1 MIIPYHVS
9 FLMLILSFLN
19 CTGKQSQSYSCD
31 ITIEKVKISEC
42 ATCYYVYVLA
52 TIGDPNADSVYL
64 PPYVGEYG
72 DRLDCLPSYIKMKIH
87 KKEINFNKTLGF
99 GFIPKQ
105 DKRKK
110 LLLLWQQVSKNYL
123 PVDSFK
129 KIFQRQLSL
138 MIWKKTLTSFIRI
151 EFCFTEGMGG
161 ERNEREVISRYRLP
175 ADSSTFNFV
184 DIIHFKRTAKSRNL
198 IVMIRNIDPW
208 WDYTYS
214 CATEEESMPFY

>member
-1 MIIPYHVS
+1 MIIPYHLS
-9 FLMLILSFLN
+9 LLMLCLAFLN

-151 EFCFTEGMGG
+151 EFCFTESMVALK
-161 ERNEREVISRYRLP
+161 ETSMKLFHVTDCLLT
-175 ADSSTFNFV
+175 AVLSTLLIAFTSN
-184 DIIHFKRTAKSRNL
+184 ALQNL
-198 IVMIRNIDPW
+198 G
-208 WDYTYS
+208 T
-214 CATEEESMPFY
+214 

>member
-1 MIIPYHVS
+1 MS
-9 FLMLILSFLN
+9 LSLLMLCLAFLN

-31 ITIEKVKISEC
+31 ITVEKIKISEC
-42 ATCYYVYVLA
+42 DTCYYVYVLA
-52 TIGDPNADSVYL
+52 TIGEPNADSVYL
-64 PPYVGEYG
+64 PPYVGEHG
-72 DRLDCLPSYIKMKIH
+72 DRLDCLLSYIKMKIH

-99 GFIPKQ
+99 GFIQKQ

-151 EFCFTEGMGG
+151 EFCFTESMVALK
-161 ERNEREVISRYRLP
+161 ETSMKLFHVTDCLLTAVLSTLLIAFTSNALQNRE
-175 ADSSTFNFV
+175 N
-184 DIIHFKRTAKSRNL
+184 
-198 IVMIRNIDPW
+198 
-208 WDYTYS
+208 
-214 CATEEESMPFY
+214 

>member
-1 MIIPYHVS
+1 MIIPYHLS
-9 FLMLILSFLN
+9 LLMLCLAFLN

-31 ITIEKVKISEC
+31 ITVEKVKISEC

-52 TIGDPNADSVYL
+52 TIGEPNADSVYL

-72 DRLDCLPSYIKMKIH
+72 DRLDCLPSYIKMEIH

-151 EFCFTEGMGG
+151 EFCFTESMVALK
-161 ERNEREVISRYRLP
+161 ETSMKLFHVIGCLLT
-175 ADSSTFNFV
+175 AVLSTLLISFTSN
-184 DIIHFKRTAKSRNL
+184 ALQNL
-198 IVMIRNIDPW
+198 GI
-208 WDYTYS
+208 
-214 CATEEESMPFY
+214 

>member
-1 MIIPYHVS
+1 MNIINKSLVQQMIIPYHLS
-9 FLMLILSFLN
+9 LLMLCLAFLN

-31 ITIEKVKISEC
+31 ITVEKVKISEC
-42 ATCYYVYVLA
+42 DTCYYVYVLA
-52 TIGDPNADSVYL
+52 TIGEPNADSVYL

-110 LLLLWQQVSKNYL
+110 LLLLWQQVNKNYL

-129 KIFQRQLSL
+129 KDFPKATLSYDL
-138 MIWKKTLTSFIRI
+138 EKDSNKFYMNRI
-151 EFCFTEGMGG
+151 LFYRRHGG
-161 ERNEREVISRYRLP
+161 
-175 ADSSTFNFV
+175 
-184 DIIHFKRTAKSRNL
+184 
-198 IVMIRNIDPW
+198 
-208 WDYTYS
+208 
-214 CATEEESMPFY
+214 

>member
-1 MIIPYHVS
+1 MIIPYHLS
-9 FLMLILSFLN
+9 LLMLCLAFLN

-52 TIGDPNADSVYL
+52 TIGDPNVDSVYL

-99 GFIPKQ
+99 GFIQKQ

-110 LLLLWQQVSKNYL
+110 LLLLWQ
-123 PVDSFK
+123 
-129 KIFQRQLSL
+129 
-138 MIWKKTLTSFIRI
+138 
-151 EFCFTEGMGG
+151 
-161 ERNEREVISRYRLP
+161 
-175 ADSSTFNFV
+175 
-184 DIIHFKRTAKSRNL
+184 
-198 IVMIRNIDPW
+198 
-208 WDYTYS
+208 
-214 CATEEESMPFY
+214 

>member
-1 MIIPYHVS
+1 MIIPYHLS
-9 FLMLILSFLN
+9 LLMLCLAFLN

-52 TIGDPNADSVYL
+52 TIGEPNADSVYL

-87 KKEINFNKTLGF
+87 KMEINFNKTLGF

-129 KIFQRQLSL
+129 KDFPKATLSYDL
-138 MIWKKTLTSFIRI
+138 EKDSNKFYMNRI
-151 EFCFTEGMGG
+151 LFYRRHGGG

-184 DIIHFKRTAKSRNL
+184 DTSNALQNL
-198 IVMIRNIDPW
+198 G
-208 WDYTYS
+208 T
-214 CATEEESMPFY
+214 

>member
-1 MIIPYHVS
+1 MS
-9 FLMLILSFLN
+9 LSLLMLCLAFLN

-31 ITIEKVKISEC
+31 ITVEKIKISEC
-42 ATCYYVYVLA
+42 DTCYYVYVLA
-52 TIGDPNADSVYL
+52 TIGEPNADSVYL
-64 PPYVGEYG
+64 PPYVGEHG
-72 DRLDCLPSYIKMKIH
+72 DRLDCLPSYIKMKNH

-99 GFIPKQ
+99 GFIQKQ

-129 KIFQRQLSL
+129 KDFPKATLSYDL
-138 MIWKKTLTSFIRI
+138 EKDSNKFYMNRI
-151 EFCFTEGMGG
+151 LFYRKHGG
-161 ERNEREVISRYRLP
+161 FERNEHEVISRYRLP

-184 DIIHFKRTAKSRNL
+184 DSIHFKRTAKSRKL
-198 IVMIRNIDPW
+198 IVMMRNIDPW

-214 CATEEESMPFY
+214 YATEEESMPFY